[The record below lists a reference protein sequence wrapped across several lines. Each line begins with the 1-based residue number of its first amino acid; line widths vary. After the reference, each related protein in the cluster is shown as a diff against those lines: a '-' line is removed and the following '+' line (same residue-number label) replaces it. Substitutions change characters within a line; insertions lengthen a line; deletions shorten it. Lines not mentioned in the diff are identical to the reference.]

1 MLTTLILSAL
11 LMLALFA
18 AMMVGVLMGR
28 GPIKG
33 SCGGIGSQG
42 DCPCGRTPGSCRT
55 ETADASQP
63 KQHPLSVSE

>member
-11 LMLALFA
+11 LMLILFA
-18 AMMVGVLMGR
+18 AMMIGVLMGR

-42 DCPCGRTPGSCRT
+42 DCPCGRSPGRCAA
-55 ETADASQP
+55 EADEGTAPERRALSAS
-63 KQHPLSVSE
+63 E